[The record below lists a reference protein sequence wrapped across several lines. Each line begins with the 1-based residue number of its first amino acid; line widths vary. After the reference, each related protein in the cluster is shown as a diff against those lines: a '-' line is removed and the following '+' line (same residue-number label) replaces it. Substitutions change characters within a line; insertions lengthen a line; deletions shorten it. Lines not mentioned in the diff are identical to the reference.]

1 MGYYSDVR
9 IKLKKEDYDKLI
21 EEFNKKFPDL
31 SYNLFDCRNFL
42 KDERVDSIYDNI
54 TDKFSEIKTVF
65 FGWNGIKWYSNCYNK
80 DYDDVTFIEN
90 YVKNCEHFAFT
101 RIGEDFGDIEIFG
114 NNLNY
119 IYVKVEFDDDV
130 E

>member
-21 EEFNKKFPDL
+21 EEFNRKFPDL
-31 SYNLFDCRNFL
+31 NYNLFENRNFVKENRTEKTYIG
-42 KDERVDSIYDNI
+42 KDW
-54 TDKFSEIKTVF
+54 SEVPIVY
-65 FGWNGIKWYSNCYNK
+65 FGWDSIKWYSNCYDK
-80 DYDDVTFIEN
+80 DYDDITFIEN
-90 YVKNCEHFAFT
+90 YVKSCEHFAFT
-101 RIGEDFGDIEIFG
+101 RIGEDSGDIEILG